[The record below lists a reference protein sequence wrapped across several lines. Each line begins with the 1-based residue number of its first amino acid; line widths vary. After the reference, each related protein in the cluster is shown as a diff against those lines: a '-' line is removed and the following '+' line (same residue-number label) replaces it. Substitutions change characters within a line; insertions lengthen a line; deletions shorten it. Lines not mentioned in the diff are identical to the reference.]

1 MCSDSKAVMKYWFE
15 YKGGVFMK
23 RITVLI
29 SAALL
34 MTAFLAA
41 CGGKQEAAPPATS
54 AAAQTTE
61 AAKETTAAETEKAAD
76 DLSPE
81 AEKLLSKEDFLA
93 FFDMLL
99 EDAEDPD
106 AFWAEYK
113 GEKYKKAELG
123 KLYEALAK
131 DGGKGTVNLAGEA
144 EEELDFKSIA
154 EMMGALNSAYSAG
167 ADTDTETEEDDG
179 WSDSDTAVYSL
190 TKDQFYEYFDMVI
203 KDSEIPQDDFF
214 VTYGGRRYYYED
226 LGDLYDAADA
236 EGGTI
241 DVGLMGEEEEMLD
254 LEIIQN
260 QLEFYSSWN
269 STSSG
274 SWDDDNAPDQ
284 ELIDRFYG
292 DWHGVVQFQ
301 NCTGKYEAS
310 LGDEWVNSIARI
322 YIDSDGY
329 VIPFIG
335 LNVEDTPIE
344 GLEAE
349 LDTEDECLYL
359 SGSWISVPFEHIP
372 MTEKDGTLHCEIPI
386 SKEAGSLTMVFN
398 LRHLNDIHWEGIDPA
413 LPEDYIVHCQ
423 GWTFDQLAEA
433 NGYTSWDYVQ
443 YSAGEEPEY
452 PVQIAQEEEKED
464 FGKTTED
471 ADGIVSKSK
480 LQSGYNKIMDEMDK
494 SGHDPIT
501 YEKVRDWFGADGK
514 KTSPAQWNEGN
525 HKYEWATEDGKD
537 WVTISF
543 TVYTDGS
550 ERLNTVNQSDAILNG
565 R

>member
-1 MCSDSKAVMKYWFE
+1 MKKKIALFAGMLMLAV
-15 YKGGVFMK
+15 
-23 RITVLI
+23 
-29 SAALL
+29 S
-34 MTAFLAA
+34 LAA
-41 CGGKQEAAPPATS
+41 CGGKQEETQPTTAAP
-54 AAAQTTE
+54 QTTE
-61 AAKETTAAETEKAAD
+61 APKATGAPKETEAKTEAAKDNKAAEAAKDLLTEDGFIAMFDMMLEDSAE
-76 DLSPE
+76 PE
-81 AEKLLSKEDFLA
+81 AFEVD
-93 FFDMLL
+93 
-99 EDAEDPD
+99 
-106 AFWAEYK
+106 YK
-113 GEKYKKAELG
+113 GKTYKYAELG
-123 KLYEALAK
+123 SLYEAMAE
-131 DGGKGTVNLAGEA
+131 DGGKGTISIMGE
-144 EEELDFKSIA
+144 EEELDFEKIA
-154 EMMGALNSAYSAG
+154 AILSLSGGDSDSEA
-167 ADTDTETEEDDG
+167 EDDG
-179 WSDSDTAVYSL
+179 WGEDDDLGAYSL

-203 KDSEIPQDDFF
+203 QDSEVDKDDFY

-226 LGDLYDAADA
+226 LGDLYDEADA

-241 DVGLMGEEEEMLD
+241 DVGFMGEEEEMLD
-254 LEIIQN
+254 LGIIEN
-260 QLEFYSSWN
+260 QLEFYSGWN

-274 SWDDDNAPDQ
+274 SWEDDNGPDR

-292 DWHGVVQFQ
+292 DWHGVVQFR

-386 SKEAGSLTMVFN
+386 SKEAGSLTLVFN

-452 PVQIAQEEEKED
+452 PVQIAQEEVKED

-480 LQSGYNKIMDEMDK
+480 LQSGFNKIMDEMDK

-501 YEKVRDWFGADGK
+501 YEKVRDWFGADGAK
-514 KTSPAQWNEGN
+514 DMPAQWNEGT
-525 HKYEWATEDGKD
+525 HIYEWQTEGEKD
-537 WVTISF
+537 WVSIIF

-550 ERLNTVNQSDAILNG
+550 ERLNTVNQSSDILNG